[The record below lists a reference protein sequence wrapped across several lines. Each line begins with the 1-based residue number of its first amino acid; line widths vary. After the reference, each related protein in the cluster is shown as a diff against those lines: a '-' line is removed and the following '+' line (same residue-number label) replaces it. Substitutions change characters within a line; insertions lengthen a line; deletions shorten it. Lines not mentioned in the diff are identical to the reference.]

1 MHQVFINKLLQ
12 IKFEQKGYV
21 VIPSL
26 LEKKELDYLNNFV
39 KKFSNKFIGAF
50 HTSHFST
57 DVSYKRQA
65 HEAITSIVF
74 PKASTYL
81 NCYKPILGNFMI
93 KNPDTE
99 FAMDLHA
106 DWTYVNEEKY
116 CSIAIWVP
124 LVDVNEKNGCLGVIE
139 KSHKITNKVRGPLI
153 RQSSRIHDKE
163 WENNYGKFIPLKAGD
178 AVIYN
183 HSLLH
188 FSPPNKTNEI
198 RPAINLS
205 VVPEEANCIHYC
217 QPEGSNNIEVY
228 NVPDSDFY
236 IRYNHFQRPE
246 SQTLIN
252 LLPPDC
258 IKYIDKKMQSFWKY
272 RIIENVKHW
281 I

>member
-1 MHQVFINKLLQ
+1 MYQVFFDKLLQ
-12 IKFEQKGYV
+12 SKFEQKGYV
-21 VIPSL
+21 VISSL
-26 LEKKELDYLNNFV
+26 LNIEELNSLNNFIL
-39 KKFSNKFIGAF
+39 KFENEFVGAF
-50 HTSHFST
+50 HTTHFST
-57 DVSYKRQA
+57 DTAYKREV

-74 PKASTYL
+74 PRASCFI
-81 NCYKPILGNFMI
+81 NKFKPILGNFMI
-93 KNPDTE
+93 KNPSFE
-99 FAMDLHA
+99 FSMDLHS
-106 DWTYVNEEKY
+106 DWTYVDEEKY
-116 CSIAIWVP
+116 YSMAIWVP
-124 LVDVNEKNGCLGVIE
+124 LVDVDTENGCLGIIE
-139 KSHKITNKVRGPLI
+139 GSHKITNKVRGPLI

-163 WENNYGKFIPLKAGD
+163 WEKNYGKFIPLKAGD

-205 VVPEEANCIHYC
+205 VVPEEADCIHYC

-228 NVPDSDFY
+228 NVPDSNFY
-236 IRYNHFQRPE
+236 IRYNHFQRPK

-252 LLPPDC
+252 ILPPES
-258 IKYIDKKMQSFWKY
+258 IKYIDKKMQNFWKY